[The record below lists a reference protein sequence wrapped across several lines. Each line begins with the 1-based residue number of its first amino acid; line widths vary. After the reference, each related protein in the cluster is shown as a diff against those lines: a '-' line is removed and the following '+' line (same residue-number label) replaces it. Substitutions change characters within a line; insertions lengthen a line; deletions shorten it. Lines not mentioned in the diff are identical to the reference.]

1 MGNLR
6 NYNRNYLQAFN
17 AILTIG
23 EKVAGGVEFD
33 GIKALHDFD
42 GYTCWLTYK
51 DLTLTLKFHNN
62 YQFEYA
68 NTETLSQ
75 FIKKIDKLLAH

>member
-1 MGNLR
+1 MGDLR

-23 EKVAGGVEFD
+23 EKVEGGVEFD